1 MDLMICS
8 PWVPM
13 VPRVAKVR
21 LRTSLS
27 TTSEFMPLTMNRHQ
41 GFTLIE
47 IMVVVTI
54 IGIMTGLIAINVI
67 TQDPQKELN
76 KEAMR
81 FKALLEMAQEEALF
95 SQQEI
100 GVIITEQGYKFARW
114 SIPEASQSAL
124 TETDNDLG
132 GNDSDTE
139 QNQNAAALSAALG
152 AADNK
157 PDPSWNLIS
166 NEQAFREYELP
177 EEYELIL
184 EVDHEQID
192 LTGGIDQE
200 AKEKAK
206 EAAKILEEEEEELKP
221 SIFVMSS
228 GELSPFVLEMV
239 LREDSD
245 VTAKVSGNE
254 IGRLWIGDEDE
265 FEEE

>member
-1 MDLMICS
+1 M
-8 PWVPM
+8 
-13 VPRVAKVR
+13 PRT
-21 LRTSLS
+21 LR
-27 TTSEFMPLTMNRHQ
+27 HHH

-100 GVIITEQGYKFARW
+100 GVIVTEQGYKFARW
-114 SIPEASQSAL
+114 SIPESGQSVL
-124 TETDNDLG
+124 TETEMSKSTDDPA
-132 GNDSDTE
+132 DPST
-139 QNQNAAALSAALG
+139 AAALSAALG
-152 AADNK
+152 NANNK

-192 LTGGIDQE
+192 LTGGVDQE
-200 AKEKAK
+200 AREKAK
-206 EAAKILEEEEEELKP
+206 EATKILEEEEEELKP

-239 LREDSD
+239 MREDSE
-245 VTAKVSGNE
+245 VMAKVSGSE
-254 IGRLWIGDEDE
+254 IGRIWIGDEDE
-265 FEEE
+265 LEDR

>member
-1 MDLMICS
+1 
-8 PWVPM
+8 M
-13 VPRVAKVR
+13 VPKVAKAQQ
-21 LRTSLS
+21 RTSLL
-27 TTSEFMPLTMNRHQ
+27 TTFEFMPHSFNRHH

-54 IGIMTGLIAINVI
+54 IGIMTGIIAINVI
-67 TQDPQKELN
+67 TQDPQKDLN

-81 FKALLEMAQEEALF
+81 FKALIEMAQEEALF

-100 GVIITEQGYKFARW
+100 GVIVTEQGYKFARW
-114 SIPEASQSAL
+114 SIPETNQSSL
-124 TETDNDLG
+124 TETESELG
-132 GNDSDTE
+132 GNDNATE
-139 QNQNAAALSAALG
+139 ENKNAAAMSAALG
-152 AADNK
+152 TANNK

-206 EAAKILEEEEEELKP
+206 EATKILEEEEEEIKP
-221 SIFVMSS
+221 SIYIMSS

-239 LREDSD
+239 LRDDSE
-245 VTAKVSGNE
+245 VMAKVSGSE
-254 IGRLWIGDEDE
+254 VGRLWIGDDDE
-265 FEEE
+265 SEQE

>member
-1 MDLMICS
+1 
-8 PWVPM
+8 M
-13 VPRVAKVR
+13 VPKVAKAQQ
-21 LRTSLS
+21 RTSLL
-27 TTSEFMPLTMNRHQ
+27 TTSDFMLHSFQHHR

-81 FKALLEMAQEEALF
+81 FRALIEMAQEEALF

-100 GVIITEQGYKFARW
+100 GVIVTEQGYKFARW
-114 SIPEASQSAL
+114 SIPQASQSSL
-124 TETDNDLG
+124 TETDSELG
-132 GNDSDTE
+132 GNDIDGE
-139 QNQNAAALSAALG
+139 ENKNAAAMSAALG
-152 AADNK
+152 AANNK

-200 AKEKAK
+200 AREKAK
-206 EAAKILEEEEEELKP
+206 EAAKILEEEEEEIKP
-221 SIFVMSS
+221 SIFIMSS

-239 LREDSD
+239 LREDSE
-245 VTAKVSGNE
+245 VMAKVSGNE
-254 IGRLWIGDEDE
+254 IGRLWVGDEDE